1 MKRCLIAIAVLG
13 AAACTMNRTVPPV
26 WLETDTP
33 GAELAFIQDGGKWS
47 LSLSPPRF
55 PYGTSIGPELEAV
68 SQAGTPSTFG
78 CGLTS
83 VTSNYFSGRRG
94 RLACLIGQADGRL
107 LQATIGPSTVSRVHD
122 ATTIQ
127 GDRQVIAQFVGTAG
141 PSILTLSPDGT
152 VTNAV
157 VLDRRWR
164 PDQAVILRTG
174 RIALSQRTEGRCTWY
189 VLERRGETYSIVS
202 ESPASTS
209 NQCHASSSR
218 GGILRDQVNG
228 ELYAH
233 FGYPSANALYKI
245 DDNGARGPVQ
255 LLTPNLA
262 AGAPSGAGDASLM
275 TAHDGTIYFGLTTPA
290 GPVVGRHT
298 MTSDRTTFTDLTAS
312 TGRWQDADR
321 LTGFIIGDDSAA
333 GPVAALMDLRT
344 GETTLSPFGES
355 N

>member
-1 MKRCLIAIAVLG
+1 MRLPLIALAVATLAG
-13 AAACTMNRTVPPV
+13 CSSSGSAPPV
-26 WLETDTP
+26 WIDTAKP
-33 GAELAFIQDGGKWS
+33 GAELAFMRAEAGWK

-55 PYGTSIGPELEAV
+55 PYNIGVGPELEGL
-68 SQAGTPSTFG
+68 SGAGSPSAFG

-83 VTSNYFSGRRG
+83 LTSNYFSGRRG

-107 LQATIGPSTVSRVHD
+107 LQATIGSSTVSRVHD
-122 ATTIQ
+122 ATPIQ

-189 VLERRGETYSIVS
+189 VLERRGATYSVVS
-202 ESPASTS
+202 ETPADAS
-209 NQCHASSSR
+209 NQCHASGSG

-233 FGYPSANALYKI
+233 FGYPSENTLYKI
-245 DDNGARGPVQ
+245 DDNGARGPLQ
-255 LLTPNLA
+255 ILTPDLA

-275 TAHDGTIYFGLTTPA
+275 IAHDGTIYFGLTTPA
-290 GPVVGRHT
+290 GPVLGRHT
-298 MTSDRTTFTDLTAS
+298 VTSGRTTFTDLTAS
-312 TGRWQDADR
+312 TGRWQDTAR
-321 LTGFIIGDDSAA
+321 LTGFIIGDDPAA
-333 GPVAALMDLRT
+333 APLAALMNLQT
-344 GETTLSPFGES
+344 GETALRAFDDS